1 MMTSVQI
8 LSYLS
13 IIGLLGRN
21 VNGAGVSRHVFMIF
35 LTDFRKNHSFF
46 GAVSEIFRRF
56 SDLQRVLLLVGMISL
71 QGGSSREVG
80 GLCRGDFWWNFRIM
94 QLRFLRK
101 RNTLSGNY
109 DWRGRYCYKKWNYN
123 LWNCDSVH

>member
-1 MMTSVQI
+1 MTSVQI

-46 GAVSEIFRRF
+46 GAVSEIFR
-56 SDLQRVLLLVGMISL
+56 SAKSAAG
-71 QGGSSREVG
+71 
-80 GLCRGDFWWNFRIM
+80 W
-94 QLRFLRK
+94 
-101 RNTLSGNY
+101 Y
-109 DWRGRYCYKKWNYN
+109 DIVTRWEQQRGRRIV
-123 LWNCDSVH
+123 SGGIFGGTFG